1 MPRALSE
8 KEYSD
13 FRHRL
18 CHTASRL
25 FVEKGLAGV
34 TMRELAAA
42 LGVSAMTPYRYFRN
56 KEEILATVRAQAFN
70 QLADDLA
77 VANQAA
83 RSNLDRLN
91 ALHKAY
97 LHFALENPNRYKL
110 MLDQGE
116 DDAEAYPE
124 LGQAQDR
131 CSHWLTDYVGG
142 LVASGYLN
150 GNPRVIA
157 YTLWSSMHGAI
168 ALRFAGKLDA
178 ECDLSLIVET
188 AHRALIAAF
197 TSASPQLALS

>member
-56 KEEILATVRAQAFN
+56 KEEILATVRAQAFD

-77 VANQAA
+77 QANQTAD
-83 RSNLDRLN
+83 SDLDRLN

-97 LHFALENPNRYKL
+97 LHFALENPTRYKL
-110 MLDQGE
+110 MLDYGE
-116 DDAEAYPE
+116 DDAAAYPE
-124 LGQAQDR
+124 LGKAQDR
-131 CSHWLTDYVGG
+131 CRHWLTGYIDSM
-142 LVASGYLN
+142 VATGYLH
-150 GNPRVIA
+150 GKPRVIA

-168 ALRFAGKLDA
+168 ALRFSGKIDA
-178 ECDLSLIVET
+178 ECDLSTIVET
-188 AHRALIAAF
+188 AQRALIAAF
-197 TSASPQLALS
+197 TSACPELAPA

>member
-13 FRHRL
+13 FRIRL
-18 CHTASRL
+18 CHTATRL

-56 KEEILATVRAQAFN
+56 KEEILATVRARAFN
-70 QLADDLA
+70 QLADCLE
-77 VANQAA
+77 AA
-83 RSNLDRLN
+83 DQSVHSDAEKLCALN
-91 ALHKAY
+91 KAY
-97 LHFALENPNRYKL
+97 VHFALENPNRYKL

-124 LGQAQDR
+124 LGKAQDR
-131 CSHWLTDYVGG
+131 CRHWLTDYIGG
-142 LVASGYLN
+142 MVAKGLLC

-168 ALRFAGKLDA
+168 ALRFSGKMDA
-178 ECDLSLIVET
+178 ECDLSTIIET

-197 TSASPQLALS
+197 TPARAKIALG